1 MDHTP
6 ARNGDG
12 DDDGNGG
19 ESDNGN
25 VDVDDDCDNNGSDEN
40 LYDKVPHVA
49 LKMKADEQG

>member
-19 ESDNGN
+19 ESDNGI
-25 VDVDDDCDNNGSDEN
+25 VDVDDDCDNNGSNEN

>member
-6 ARNGDG
+6 AKDGDG
-12 DDDGNGG
+12 DDGGNGG

-25 VDVDDDCDNNGSDEN
+25 VDVDDDCDNNDEN